1 MKKPTQNNNIIS
13 MKQIKLKSLNNK
25 LLILLK
31 NSYIEMKTFNWIYI
45 LTLELYILLKRTFDI
60 EERIYILLI
69 YIYWIWIS
77 LFYKKKSKTLL
88 IKN

>member
-1 MKKPTQNNNIIS
+1 MKKPIQNNNIIS